1 MTVPAADRLLLHRCA
16 HYTTGKAME
25 AAADLLDAIDALH
38 QPEPDPDDDS
48 YEWCIECDHQ
58 WPCPTA
64 RLLHP
69 EGTTP

>member
-1 MTVPAADRLLLHRCA
+1 MSGSVPAIDALRFRASHSYVFKADA
-16 HYTTGKAME
+16 EAME

-38 QPEPDPDDDS
+38 QSWPDS
-48 YEWCIECDHQ
+48 NWCSGCDVS

-69 EGTTP
+69 EAGKS